1 MQTIDFVKKST
12 TDTFVEIEKKIKEN
26 RTHYTEIKILVKAA
40 KELISVLSPSV
51 TFEQRMEHSDFFNA
65 TTNKLKKVEKDL
77 QNSIAES
84 LSQKDYK
91 AHFSLINTYKDIA
104 DLKKQLYVPMV
115 FKGFGEQR
123 F

>member
-1 MQTIDFVKKST
+1 MP
-12 TDTFVEIEKKIKEN
+12 
-26 RTHYTEIKILVKAA
+26 YAEIKTLVKAT
-40 KELISVLSPSV
+40 KELISVLSPSL

-91 AHFSLINTYKDIA
+91 AHFSLTNTYKDIA